1 MYNLDSR
8 GDNMTSSEKNQ
19 FRLFSSEEFFSGYP
33 EVLKSI
39 DEKIN
44 NALRIYLS
52 DNKEEIIK
60 GHKKGIENLK
70 EHSSMWFR
78 AGGMG
83 GKMAMNAREEISYLE
98 GIVRDLESGTTD
110 FLSSLYEKKLEYLNL
125 IKKGASIFQLK
136 KIEAL
141 EKKSKEDMEANMQ
154 NIEERKSKTI

>member
-1 MYNLDSR
+1 MA
-8 GDNMTSSEKNQ
+8 SSEKNR

-39 DEKIN
+39 DDKIN
-44 NALRIYLS
+44 NALKIYLS
-52 DNKEEIIK
+52 DNKDEITTEY
-60 GHKKGIENLK
+60 KKRIEDLK

-98 GIVRDLESGTTD
+98 GIVKDLENDTTD
-110 FLSSLYEKKLEYLNL
+110 FLSSLYADKLEYLNL
-125 IKKGASIFQLK
+125 IKEGASIFQLK

-141 EKKSKEDMEANMQ
+141 SKKTKEAMETSMQ
-154 NIEERKSKTI
+154 NLEERKSKTI